1 MLKKFNISKA
11 LIRRYSFLLFF
22 LIFPL
27 TSCVETIVISTGF
40 GAGLAYREKTIDDT
54 RSDIKIATKIGY
66 KFISNGLKNFGNSI
80 DITVNEGRVML
91 TGILRDPQKAK
102 LAQELSWQAKG
113 VTEVI
118 DEIKINETGKIA
130 PKDIASA
137 IFDYILTA
145 EIETKFALAKDLRT
159 LNYQITTVDNEVY
172 LLGVAINEK
181 EMNRAI
187 AIASKAR
194 GVSKVVNHVILAN
207 DSRRGKE

>member
-1 MLKKFNISKA
+1 MLKKFNISKVF
-11 LIRRYSFLLFF
+11 IRNYLFLLFF
-22 LIFPL
+22 LIFSL
-27 TSCVETIVISTGF
+27 TSCVETIVISSGV
-40 GAGLAYREKTIDDT
+40 GAGLAYREKTIEDT
-54 RSDIKIATKIGY
+54 RGDIKIATKIGY

-91 TGILRDPQKAK
+91 TGIVRDPQKAK
-102 LAQELSWQAKG
+102 LAQELCWQAKG

-118 DEIKINETGKIA
+118 DEIKINETGKITLQ
-130 PKDIASA
+130 DIASA
-137 IFDYILTA
+137 IFDYMITA
-145 EIETKFALAKDLRT
+145 EIESKFALAKDLRT

-187 AIASKAR
+187 AIASKVR